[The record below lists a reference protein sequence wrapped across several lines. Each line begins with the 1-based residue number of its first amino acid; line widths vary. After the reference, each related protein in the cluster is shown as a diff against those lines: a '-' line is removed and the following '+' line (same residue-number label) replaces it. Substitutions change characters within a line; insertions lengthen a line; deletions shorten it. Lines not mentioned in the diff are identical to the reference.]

1 VRVKVKPTCA
11 AARRQIS
18 SIAGV
23 ASGLRASRF
32 IARDSMREKS
42 SAFRLYF
49 LQFALRAD
57 GVAFDK

>member
-1 VRVKVKPTCA
+1 
-11 AARRQIS
+11 
-18 SIAGV
+18 V

-57 GVAFDK
+57 GMAFDK